1 MVDNARLVRQGAC
14 ETGMS
19 PPSVFLAADHEEL
32 TQQLITQLQPGD
44 WILLKGSRSTHM
56 ERVLE
61 LLRKAL

>member
-1 MVDNARLVRQGAC
+1 
-14 ETGMS
+14 MS

-32 TQQLITQLQPGD
+32 TQRLITQLQPGD